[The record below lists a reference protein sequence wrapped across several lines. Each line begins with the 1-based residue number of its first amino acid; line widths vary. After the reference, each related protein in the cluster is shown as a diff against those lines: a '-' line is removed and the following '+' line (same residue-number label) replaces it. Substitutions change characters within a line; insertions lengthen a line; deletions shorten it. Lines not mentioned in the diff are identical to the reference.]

1 MTKDEKQLIRILNR
15 HVERNQ
21 RKAKIQ
27 DKSPEIEGAS
37 VGTQPKLH
45 IACTSNVLGD
55 CYETPSITIEP
66 KLDGIV
72 DYDLDV
78 KYNSSK
84 IEEPHYQIDLN
95 GSLEIPS
102 VDLDVETIK
111 FDAKNVEAFVI
122 VRNHEF
128 GNYKKLKTLLDSKE
142 TFSIR
147 YIRSYVDPVKHYPED
162 DHILVIL
169 FYGGIS
175 FVGFNEKNKLCF
187 KIKGNLIQ

>member
-27 DKSPEIEGAS
+27 DDSPETTETS
-37 VGTQPKLH
+37 VDTQPKLH
-45 IACTSNVLGD
+45 IACSSNVLGD
-55 CYETPSITIEP
+55 CYETPSITMEP

-78 KYNSSK
+78 RYNSSK
-84 IEEPHYQIDLN
+84 IEEPCYQIDL
-95 GSLEIPS
+95 GSSLKIPS

-111 FDAKNVEAFVI
+111 FDTKNVEAFVI

-128 GNYKKLKTLLDSKE
+128 DNYKKLKTLLDNKE

-147 YIRSYVDPVKHYPED
+147 YVRSYIDPVKHYPED

-187 KIKGNLIQ
+187 KVKGNLIK